1 MKLTLKLK
9 EFRFVPAAMI
19 ASFGIYNAIS
29 FSAIEMMTLSYM
41 SLAVMLAM
49 FLVSCYL
56 LADEPSLTI
65 FDFAVL
71 TMVMLI
77 LIVSL
82 ISDTDFKDWI
92 YQGCSILL
100 LVFLLRYYRDNL
112 SPLLIGAVVAFSLA
126 VYAGFFQ
133 LLRHPEMWIVEE
145 AKLTRGYLLGN
156 NYNQMGCRLIAAVIT
171 NILCLRISR
180 WFWVN
185 LIPLLASSFG
195 ILVIVHST
203 TSLSCLLLLV
213 FICLFPSLRLQRWGT
228 SALMVGILLFEVF
241 VCFQGNR
248 LQDNEFA
255 RWLVIDVMDKDLTFT
270 NRTYLWDAAI
280 QCFAKSPVWGYGY
293 VDADWF
299 VANMTSRAVGPHNM
313 ILAVMIYGGV
323 IALVL
328 YFYTMWT
335 AFRRVWSVEGRVANS
350 VYAAI
355 VVLSLTM
362 LMEYFP
368 LPFYFYMLAL
378 AYYYPEFHRQTTE
391 EPAEE

>member
-1 MKLTLKLK
+1 MKLTLNLK
-9 EFRFVPAAMI
+9 EFRLVPAAMI

-49 FLVSCYL
+49 FLLSCCF
-56 LADEPSLTI
+56 LANEPSMTR
-65 FDFAVL
+65 FDLAISA
-71 TMVMLI
+71 MVVVI
-77 LIVSL
+77 LAVSL
-82 ISDTDFKDWI
+82 MADTDFKDWI

-100 LVFLLRYYRDNL
+100 LVFLFRYYRDSL
-112 SPLLIGAVVAFSLA
+112 SPLLIGSLVALSLA

-133 LLRHPEMWIVEE
+133 LLRHPEMWIVEDS
-145 AKLTRGYLLGN
+145 KLVRGYLLGN

-171 NILCLRISR
+171 NIMCLRISR
-180 WFWVN
+180 WFWLN
-185 LIPLLASSFG
+185 LIPLLGSCFG

-203 TSLSCLLLLV
+203 TSLSCLLLQV

-228 SALMVGILLFEVF
+228 SALMVGILLFEAF
-241 VCFQGNR
+241 VCFQGNG
-248 LQDNEFA
+248 LQNNEFA
-255 RWLVIDVMDKDLTFT
+255 RWLVIDVMGKDLTFI
-270 NRTYLWDAAI
+270 NRTYMWDAAI

-299 VANMTSRAVGPHNM
+299 VANMASRAVGPHNM